1 MLAYCTS
8 DKLSDVLNKTMIN
21 WLIYKVSIKK
31 VAFIFPPLLP
41 MSATSPYLS
50 VFLLSTIVKKA
61 GHEVMVFDF
70 NMRMTN
76 EISTDSFY
84 SEVKENLEKNGG

>member
-1 MLAYCTS
+1 
-8 DKLSDVLNKTMIN
+8 
-21 WLIYKVSIKK
+21 
-31 VAFIFPPLLP
+31 